1 MIEQQEDLQTQLKEI
16 RKWEKEQQRVRFW
29 RTLSRLPFQ
38 LLDKLTPQF
47 IQKKI
52 GIILD
57 ETGSFIQTGG
67 QYLTSE
73 KQIMKKFKKRL
84 PQQSFETLHD
94 IEEAPLAVMDDI
106 AAAMGR
112 ARINAAT
119 VQGAATGVGGVFTLA
134 ADIPAML
141 GLSLKTL
148 QDIAIAYGFDPKD
161 KKERVFIVKLLQ
173 LASSDVIGKKAI
185 LQDLKHYDQNEHAYQ
200 RVASQIQGWR
210 EVVYSYRDTFAT
222 KKLLQMVPIAGII
235 FGASA
240 NRSALESITET
251 GIMLYKKRRILAR
264 MEAAES

>member
-1 MIEQQEDLQTQLKEI
+1 MTEERTDLERQLRDI
-16 RKWEKEQQRVRFW
+16 QKWEKAQQRVMFW
-29 RTLSRLPFQ
+29 QTFTRLPFQ

-47 IQKKI
+47 IQRKI
-52 GIILD
+52 GLILD
-57 ETGSFIQTGG
+57 ETGTFIQSGG

-73 KQIMKKFKKRL
+73 KRIMKKFQKRL
-84 PQQSFETLHD
+84 PHGTCQTLHD
-94 IEEAPLAVMDDI
+94 IRNAPLAVMDEI
-106 AAAMGR
+106 AEAI
-112 ARINAAT
+112 ARTSVKAAT

-148 QDIAIAYGFDPKD
+148 QDIAVAYGFDPKD

-185 LQDLKHYDQNEHAYQ
+185 LQDLRQYDQNDQTYQ

-210 EVVYSYRDTFAT
+210 EVVYSYRDTFAA
-222 KKLLQMVPIAGII
+222 KKLLQMVPAAGII

-240 NRSALESITET
+240 NRSALESIAET
-251 GIMLYKKRRILAR
+251 GIMLYKKRRILKR
-264 MEAAES
+264 MKDTE